1 MVTLYWLLEYGKVL
15 CGYLFLM
22 FLWPSVVFRKYLRG
36 KSKIFW
42 FSFCVTVQIVL
53 VNTAVL
59 SLGLL
64 HILNR
69 WVVMA
74 LFYGVFL
81 WSLLKGVRF
90 KWEKIQKINTLFLG
104 IYGFKT
110 FLLRDVIGGLKKGIR
125 RFWEMIRPHFVEYLL
140 LSIILLYGMVYF
152 SYGAFQDYSYGFGD
166 LYTHHSWIYGLMQGN
181 IFSDGI
187 YPEGMHCFVYCIY
200 ALFHIKVYSILL
212 FLEGIH
218 VSVFLLSAY
227 CLMRE
232 IFHTRYTPIFVLA
245 LFLTLDMKSHNLVV
259 SMSRFQWTL
268 PQEFGLH
275 TQFLCALYLM
285 RYLSSCSKTSAN
297 IQFITSKCFCKTR
310 VKKQGK
316 RSLHSWDENL
326 LIFAMALA
334 ASVAT
339 HFYPVIMAF
348 FLCVSVA
355 LFSMKKIFTREHFLP
370 LVTAVVCGILMAAV
384 PMAGAFASGIEF
396 QGSIGWAMSVINHSM
411 EDDNGQGNENTTEED
426 LREEDLKEERVVEQ
440 QDEIPQKS
448 AGRISDIFEKVI
460 HFVKE
465 KAGAVYQSGYW
476 YIYQE
481 TRAGWIV
488 GITGFM
494 MLLCLVYRLF
504 SAILLRFFKRR
515 INRNYFDGYLPIIF
529 ASVLY
534 VVAYSAQSIGL
545 PQLVDDIRL
554 CSSIQMLIIAVVCM
568 PVDMLFSLFA
578 LFCRDSV
585 LQILAAIGAV
595 GIYISVNQL
604 GCYHGYLFFELT
616 RHNAAVM
623 VTNSIIETLPQYSY
637 TIVSTTDELYQLNLY
652 GRHEE
657 LMTFLNRCSEKNY
670 TLLTEYVFIFI
681 EKRPIKYAQF
691 HFFSGPSWLALEKDR
706 YALSFSQCP
715 EIDTSEISEEAAQK
729 KNAGDSNLW
738 LQYTELEGRTVLESK
753 AYEWCQRFSELYPYE
768 MNVYYED
775 DDFVCYYF
783 RQEPNAPYNLGI
795 E

>member
-15 CGYLFLM
+15 GGYLFLM
-22 FLWPSVVFRKYLRG
+22 FLWPSVVFKKYLRG

-69 WVVMA
+69 WVVTV

-81 WSLLKGVRF
+81 WSLLKDVRF
-90 KWEKIQKINTLFLG
+90 KREKIQKINQLFLG
-104 IYGFKT
+104 TYGFKN
-110 FLLRDVIGGLKKGIR
+110 FLLRDVTGGLKWGVR
-125 RFWEMIRPHFVEYLL
+125 RFWKMICPHFVEYFL

-181 IFSDGI
+181 IFSAGI
-187 YPEGMHCFVYCIY
+187 YPEGMHCFIYCIY
-200 ALFHIKVYSILL
+200 ALFHIRVYSVLL
-212 FLEGIH
+212 FLEGVH

-227 CLMRE
+227 SLMRE
-232 IFHTRYTPIFVLA
+232 IFHIRYTPIFVLA

-275 TQFLCALYLM
+275 TQFLCALYLN
-285 RYLSSCSKTSAN
+285 RYLSSRPKTSVGVKL
-297 IQFITSKCFCKTR
+297 ITGRRFCKPT
-310 VKKQGK
+310 
-316 RSLHSWDENL
+316 LHCWDENL
-326 LIFAMALA
+326 LIFTMALA

-348 FLCVSVA
+348 FLCASVA
-355 LFSMKKIFTREHFLP
+355 LFSLKKIFTREHFLP
-370 LVTAVVCGILMAAV
+370 LVTAAVCGVLVAAV

-396 QGSIGWAMSVINHSM
+396 QGSIGWAMSVINRSM
-411 EDDNGQGNENTTEED
+411 EDENGQEDSGENTK
-426 LREEDLKEERVVEQ
+426 EEDLKEENLKEEEPAAEQ
-440 QDEIPQKS
+440 QDEIPQKP
-448 AGRISDIFEKVI
+448 AGHSSGFFEKGI

-465 KAGAVYQSGYW
+465 KARGIYQSGYR

-481 TRAGWIV
+481 TRAGWII

-494 MLLCLVYRLF
+494 MFLCLAYRLF
-504 SAILLRFFKRR
+504 STISVRFFRKRV
-515 INRNYFDGYLPIIF
+515 NRNYFDGYLQIIF
-529 ASVLY
+529 ASFLY

-568 PVDMLFSLFA
+568 PVDMLFFLFA
-578 LFCRDSV
+578 VFCRDTV
-585 LQILAAIGAV
+585 LQILAAIGTA
-595 GIYISVNQL
+595 GIYIFVNLL

-657 LMTFLNRCSEKNY
+657 LMTFLDQCLEEDYR
-670 TLLTEYVFIFI
+670 LPTEYVFLFI
-681 EKRPIKYAQF
+681 EKKPIKYAQF

-715 EIDTSEISEEAAQK
+715 EIDTSEISEEAAK
-729 KNAGDSNLW
+729 DKGAENSNLW
-738 LQYTELEGRTVLESK
+738 LRYTDLKGRTNLESK
-753 AYEWCQRFSELYPYE
+753 AYEWCRRFSELYPYE

-775 DDFVCYYF
+775 DNFVCYYF
-783 RQEPNAPYNLGI
+783 RQELNAPYNLAI